1 MKDAKARPPRPRYGG
16 SSTHPPFAEKRLR
29 FSKPNSRTRLPLM
42 KRTASLALVLMLTVA
57 ASAGTFEI
65 AGLKLTTPDSWQS
78 VPPSSPLRQ
87 GQWAVAP
94 LETGQDA
101 GEITAFYFG
110 PGQGGDT
117 ASNVNRWLAS
127 LKKPDG
133 SAIEGKTTTR
143 TVRGIRITQVEGF
156 GVFASGM
163 PGQPT
168 TPKPDYGLLGGIL
181 EGPQGRVFLKLT
193 GPAKLVEAQ
202 RASFTAM
209 LDSVSAK

>member
-1 MKDAKARPPRPRYGG
+1 MK
-16 SSTHPPFAEKRLR
+16 
-29 FSKPNSRTRLPLM
+29 
-42 KRTASLALVLMLTVA
+42 SLAALALSLSLLAT

-65 AGLKLTTPDSWQS
+65 AGLKITTPDSWKS
-78 VPPSSPLRQ
+78 VPPSSAMRQ

-94 LETGQDA
+94 LTAGQDA

-117 ASNVNRWLAS
+117 TSNVNRWLAS

-133 SAIEGKTTTR
+133 NPIEGQTTTR
-143 TVRGIRITQVEGF
+143 TVKGISVTQVEGF
-156 GVFASGM
+156 GTFASGM
-163 PGQPT
+163 PGQPA

-202 RASFTAM
+202 RAAFTAA
-209 LDSVSAK
+209 LDSVSGK